1 MQLYS
6 YDGPVMMFDK
16 IIDDNWKASTY
27 ASTPQK
33 AKSNL
38 LYRFKKEHNFVP
50 NVKITLPKEVILKE
64 M

>member
-1 MQLYS
+1 MHLYL
-6 YDGPVMMFDK
+6 YNGPVMAFDK
-16 IIDDNWKASTY
+16 VISCSWQASTY

-38 LYRFKKEHNFVP
+38 SYRFKKEHNLIP
-50 NVKITLPKEVILKE
+50 NAKIKLPNKVKE